1 MAFEGSDCM
10 VPHLRWL
17 GLRNTQVYM
26 KHTQG
31 PICTIP
37 TQCLDRLSPVDYRKI
52 KTLKDSIRQR
62 MQLQSVSGSG
72 TSSEE
77 FHPYIQELDLMHTG
91 RLRYSIHQYI
101 LYIRTICTC
110 IGGVKCELEA
120 LYTMGYN
127 TVANLFEK
135 CILSGDF
142 I

>member
-77 FHPYIQELDLMHTG
+77 FHPYIQELDLM
-91 RLRYSIHQYI
+91 L
-101 LYIRTICTC
+101 
-110 IGGVKCELEA
+110 ELSQVY
-120 LYTMGYN
+120 LLQKLQSFQSFQRPSLL
-127 TVANLFEK
+127 VRFF
-135 CILSGDF
+135 S
-142 I
+142 

>member
-31 PICTIP
+31 P
-37 TQCLDRLSPVDYRKI
+37 
-52 KTLKDSIRQR
+52 